1 MDAVNPNSTGRKPGA
16 PDTFVQP
23 PYFATGPPIAVRIP
37 DAARC
42 SGLGKS
48 TLYALIA
55 RGQLESVMVGRRRL
69 VLYSSLQKLLL
80 KSGGSV

>member
-1 MDAVNPNSTGRKPGA
+1 MPSIPTLPAASLGP

-55 RGQLESVMVGRRRL
+55 RGQLESV
-69 VLYSSLQKLLL
+69 LYSSLQKLLL